1 VNSEL
6 ETLTVINWHVRGDPL
21 WFAPPSQQWRSDQ
34 FLPVRMDSLKGCPDG
49 VASPH
54 IFAQL
59 AANRGVRTASKTY
72 LPCRKITVSV
82 RL

>member
-1 VNSEL
+1 VVCSP
-6 ETLTVINWHVRGDPL
+6 I
-21 WFAPPSQQWRSDQ
+21 AQQWRCGPI
-34 FLPVRMDSLKGCPDG
+34 LPVRMDSPGGCPDG
-49 VASPH
+49 VGSPH
-54 IFAQL
+54 IFAQM